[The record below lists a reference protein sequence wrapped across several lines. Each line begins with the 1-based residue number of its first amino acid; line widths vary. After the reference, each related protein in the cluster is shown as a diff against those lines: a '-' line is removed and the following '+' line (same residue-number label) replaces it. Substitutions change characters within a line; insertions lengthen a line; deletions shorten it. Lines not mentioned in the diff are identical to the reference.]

1 MIPPF
6 GLNFKLNFAFCLGG
20 IKMGVALA
28 IALILWFISISVA
41 VVLIPKLFLNKC
53 DEYNARFIALEIAVE
68 SLRGENDDT

>member
-1 MIPPF
+1 
-6 GLNFKLNFAFCLGG
+6 
-20 IKMGVALA
+20 MGVALA

>member
-28 IALILWFISISVA
+28 IALILWFIGISVV
-41 VVLIPKLFLNKC
+41 VVLIPKWFLNKC
-53 DEYNARFIALEIAVE
+53 DEYNARLTALEISLE
-68 SLRGENDDT
+68 SLRGENDDA